1 MAKKIQSGMIEIYGP
16 SRVAG
21 IRARLFIKNPKSF
34 SILAQW
40 DVEAIRERL
49 ENLPP
54 KQPRPER
61 FENLNE
67 VVKYF
72 TSIQRRLGKKRI
84 AAEWTEQKYRLACG
98 ATLVATTES
107 DKTKNRILIEWP
119 TSDATDTPSHHEL
132 TKMVLAG
139 IPINFPNASAFVAFA
154 IGLDLMKEDN
164 YRDIINAMTKHGDSF
179 TVAGVAKLSCIPT
192 IGHGRSTKGN
202 MQVTTNTKYQ
212 SLKVEHTQLLAE
224 LETAESMGIDIR
236 KIVAAQKG

>member
-21 IRARLFIKNPKSF
+21 VRARLFIKNPKSF

-40 DVEAIRERL
+40 DSDAIRERL

-72 TSIQRRLGKKRI
+72 TSIQRRLGKKKI
-84 AAEWTEQKYRLACG
+84 TAEWTEQRYRLACG
-98 ATLVATTES
+98 ATLVATTEN
-107 DKTKNRILIEWP
+107 KTKGRILVEWP
-119 TSDATDTPSHHEL
+119 TSDASDTPSHQEL

-202 MQVTTNTKYQ
+202 MQVTTNTKYKAI
-212 SLKVEHTQLLAE
+212 SIEHQRVLAE
-224 LETAESMGIDIR
+224 IESAKELGIDIR
-236 KIVAAQKG
+236 KIVAAQKV

>member
-1 MAKKIQSGMIEIYGP
+1 MIEIYGP

-21 IRARLFIKNPKSF
+21 VRARLFIKNPKSF

-40 DVEAIRERL
+40 DVDAIRERL
-49 ENLPP
+49 ENMPP

-84 AAEWTEQKYRLACG
+84 TAEWTEQRYRLACG
-98 ATLVATTES
+98 ATLVATTET
-107 DKTKNRILIEWP
+107 DKTTTRILVEWP
-119 TSDATDTPSHHEL
+119 TSDATDTPSHHAL
-132 TKMVLAG
+132 TNMVLAG

-164 YRDIINAMTKHGDSF
+164 YRDIINSMTKFGDTF
-179 TVAGVAKLSCIPT
+179 TVAGVAKLTCLVT
-192 IGHGRSTKGN
+192 VAHGRSTKGN
-202 MQVTTNTKYQ
+202 MQVTINTKYKAI
-212 SLKVEHTQLLAE
+212 SIEHQRVLAE
-224 LETAESMGIDIR
+224 IESAKELGIDIR